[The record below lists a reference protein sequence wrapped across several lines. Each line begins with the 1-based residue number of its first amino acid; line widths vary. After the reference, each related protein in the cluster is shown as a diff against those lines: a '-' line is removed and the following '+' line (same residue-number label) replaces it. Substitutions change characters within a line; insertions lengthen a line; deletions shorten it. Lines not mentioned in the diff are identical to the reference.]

1 MYNVD
6 EKQKPFLYVIQAV
19 FYMTWGLKVIVLK
32 YIKQKIMQQ
41 KQRQE
46 NDDYDDDDD
55 DGIDVH
61 TKISLRTFC
70 MPEKF
75 GKFLS

>member
-1 MYNVD
+1 
-6 EKQKPFLYVIQAV
+6 
-19 FYMTWGLKVIVLK
+19 
-32 YIKQKIMQQ
+32 MQQ
-41 KQRQE
+41 NQRQE

-75 GKFLS
+75 GKFLSQT

>member
-1 MYNVD
+1 
-6 EKQKPFLYVIQAV
+6 
-19 FYMTWGLKVIVLK
+19 
-32 YIKQKIMQQ
+32 MQQ

-46 NDDYDDDDD
+46 NDDYDDDDE
-55 DGIDVH
+55 GIDVH

-75 GKFLS
+75 GKFLSQT